1 MSVALIRFCINRKDT
16 TSGGRLITAKEVAE
30 DLECSMQHAYKIV
43 RKLNEELD
51 EMGCITMRGKTNRS
65 YYEERLFGRSDE
77 IDLSELE
84 SKAENER

>member
-1 MSVALIRFCINRKDT
+1 MDT
-16 TSGGRLITAKEVAE
+16 TMDGRVITSKEVAE
-30 DLECSMQHAYKIV
+30 DLECIMQHAYKIV

-65 YYEERLFGRSDE
+65 YSEERLFGRSDE

-84 SKAENER
+84 GKAGNER

>member
-1 MSVALIRFCINRKDT
+1 MD
-16 TSGGRLITAKEVAE
+16 GRVITAKEVAE

-65 YYEERLFGRSDE
+65 SVRREALRTERRDRPERAGRQGRE
-77 IDLSELE
+77 
-84 SKAENER
+84 

>member
-1 MSVALIRFCINRKDT
+1 
-16 TSGGRLITAKEVAE
+16 
-30 DLECSMQHAYKIV
+30 MQHAYKIV

-77 IDLSELE
+77 IDLHELE
-84 SKAENER
+84 GKAGNER

>member
-1 MSVALIRFCINRKDT
+1 MD
-16 TSGGRLITAKEVAE
+16 GRLITAKEVAE

-65 YYEERLFGRSDE
+65 YYEESDE
-77 IDLSELE
+77 IDLHELE
-84 SKAENER
+84 GTARNER

>member
-1 MSVALIRFCINRKDT
+1 MD
-16 TSGGRLITAKEVAE
+16 GRLITAKEVAE
-30 DLECSMQHAYKIV
+30 DLECSMQHAYTLV

-51 EMGCITMRGKTNRS
+51 EMGCITMREKTNRS

-84 SKAENER
+84 SKAGNER

>member
-1 MSVALIRFCINRKDT
+1 MD
-16 TSGGRLITAKEVAE
+16 GRVITAKEVAE

-65 YYEERLFGRSDE
+65 YSEERLFGRSDE

-84 SKAENER
+84 GKAGNER

>member
-1 MSVALIRFCINRKDT
+1 MD
-16 TSGGRLITAKEVAE
+16 GRLITAKEVAE

-43 RKLNEELD
+43 RQLNAELT
-51 EMGCITMRGKTNRS
+51 EMGCFTMRGKTNRS

-84 SKAENER
+84 VRTGNER

>member
-1 MSVALIRFCINRKDT
+1 MD
-16 TSGGRLITAKEVAE
+16 GRLITAKEVAE
-30 DLECSMQHAYKIV
+30 DLECSMQHAHKIV

-84 SKAENER
+84 GKAGNER

>member
-1 MSVALIRFCINRKDT
+1 MD
-16 TSGGRLITAKEVAE
+16 GRLITAKEVAE

-43 RKLNEELD
+43 RMLND

-65 YYEERLFGRSDE
+65 YYEERLFGRIDE

-84 SKAENER
+84 TRAGHER